1 MVKMASTQHFAK
13 AKSGGFLGG
22 ADRRWVFVIAALAVL
37 YSLSIWDYV
46 AVEHKTIVDA
56 TFETLCTSV
65 YVDCG
70 SYASV
75 STRVLRVLLGAVGA
89 VVLIFLVSTLLENF
103 LKSELGWKGMLKRVE
118 KMKGHYVVAGYGAFG
133 KTVADSLAEH
143 GESVVVIERDKD
155 IAERMKEE
163 GVPCVLGS
171 ALETKTLEL
180 AGITR
185 AKAVIAG
192 LPTDAD
198 NVFLALSAR
207 ELSPGIKVAARAFSE
222 SAINKLHASG
232 AEVIV
237 MPDIIGGLEIA
248 KEVLNLDESHLSR
261 LVSRKRAL
269 VSERRG

>member
-1 MVKMASTQHFAK
+1 MASTQHFAQHRP
-13 AKSGGFLGG
+13 GGGLFGN
-22 ADRRWVFVIAALAVL
+22 ADRRWVFVVIALVVL

-46 AVEHKTIVDA
+46 VVEHKTLVDA

-70 SYASV
+70 EFPNV
-75 STRVLRVLLGAVGA
+75 STRILRVLLGAVGA

-103 LKSELGWKGMLKRVE
+103 LKSELGWKGMLKRVG
-118 KMKGHYVVAGYGAFG
+118 KMREHYIVAGYGAFG

-143 GESVVVIERDKD
+143 GESVVVIEKDKD
-155 IAERMKEE
+155 LAERIKEE
-163 GVPCVLGS
+163 GTPCVLGS
-171 ALETKTLEL
+171 GLDSKTLEL
-180 AGITR
+180 AGIR
-185 AKAVIAG
+185 HAKAVIAA

-207 ELSPGIKVAARAFSE
+207 EMSPGIKVASRAFSE
-222 SAINKLHASG
+222 SAISKLHSAG

-248 KEVLNLDESHLSR
+248 KEILNLDESHLHK
-261 LVSRKRAL
+261 LVSRKRAV